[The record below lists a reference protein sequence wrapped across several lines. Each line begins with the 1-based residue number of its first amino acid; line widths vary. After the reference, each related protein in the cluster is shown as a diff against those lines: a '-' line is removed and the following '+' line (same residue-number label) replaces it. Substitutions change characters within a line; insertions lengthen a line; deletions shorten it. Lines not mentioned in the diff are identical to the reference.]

1 MGGFCVL
8 LSIIITVFVLMLGQY
23 NDTPLNISIMY
34 TNLSSQISLLILFL
48 IIFSLGILTGVLLM
62 LSSFFETQNRY
73 SKLRKQ
79 YDKTSVGADDADEK
93 IKLLENK
100 IQTLE
105 AALKKQMEG

>member
-1 MGGFCVL
+1 MGRLCVL
-8 LSIIITVFVLMLGQY
+8 LSILMTVFVLMLGQY
-23 NDTPLNISIMY
+23 NDVPLNISIMY
-34 TNLSSQISLLILFL
+34 TKFSAEISFLVMSL

-62 LSSFFETQNRY
+62 LSSFFETKSRY

-79 YDKTSVGADDADEK
+79 YDKTSIGADDADEK

-105 AALKKQMEG
+105 AALKKQMEN

>member
-1 MGGFCVL
+1 MGLVCVL
-8 LSIIITVFVLMLGQY
+8 ISIFATLLVLMIGQY
-23 NDTPLNISIMY
+23 NDVILNISLMY
-34 TNLSSQISLLILFL
+34 TDKTFEVSFLVFSL
-48 IIFSLGILTGVLLM
+48 IIYSLGILTGVLLM
-62 LSSFFETQNRY
+62 LSSFFETQSRY

-79 YDKTSVGADDADEK
+79 YDKTSIGADDADEK